1 MLGYIAFLGANPD
14 DDVEVGDNISFLTI
28 TAQFI
33 KRSGILILLKQQRGY
48 YETIFR
54 NVSRNI
60 NTLIN
65 STRADPATFLSTG
78 GIESLFSAGIVDIVQ
93 IFAKTGDML
102 YLRYDASKNFKL
114 GGPAGTSFSDSAF
127 DSLLNSGD
135 AGPNKNDFSSYKK
148 FAASRTRFQR
158 MSDGSRSTSLDGS
171 QIPALRLL
179 PEKYH
184 SLIRGSPTTVS
195 SMLARSGELL
205 GTDQQPKVKNR
216 FTEEQVAEIEDLLES
231 EYMPFYFQ
239 DLRTNEIVSFNAF
252 LDDVSDG
259 FQAEYSSISGYGRIE
274 DAKIY
279 KGTKRSLSVK
289 FHLFAA
295 NPDDFDSMWWQINK
309 LTTMVYPQWSRG
321 RELKIVQGND
331 VTNKAGSAN
340 SQTFPFLQPFSQIPT
355 ATPVVR
361 VRVGD
366 LIRSNY
372 SRFNLKRL
380 FGFKDS
386 DVGPKQESAGGQFS
400 TGTEDVEPKTV
411 IRTAAVP
418 GKTSVPPR
426 KIPLKVKNSI
436 SITRDNNNLIVSAGT
451 ILTPEGDNYTFTY
464 TGSNKDFVGK
474 KITIAKNIVQ
484 TTGGGFTAAQEAT
497 GGTAAV
503 TENVGGSVGTITPR
517 GNSMT
522 AAEFYHPDKNAIIRS
537 FESTMGKGLA
547 AVCTSLKFGW
557 MDAPW
562 GAGEDGPGYRAPR
575 YCTVEMQFDVMHDI
589 APGLDA
595 DGFNRAPI
603 YPVGDTIPR
612 IIEGAEPNPYGR
624 GTKSSQDTRIEYNSA
639 INMKK

>member
-1 MLGYIAFLGANPD
+1 M
-14 DDVEVGDNISFLTI
+14 
-28 TAQFI
+28 
-33 KRSGILILLKQQRGY
+33 
-48 YETIFR
+48 
-54 NVSRNI
+54 
-60 NTLIN
+60 
-65 STRADPATFLSTG
+65 
-78 GIESLFSAGIVDIVQ
+78 
-93 IFAKTGDML
+93 
-102 YLRYDASKNFKL
+102 
-114 GGPAGTSFSDSAF
+114 
-127 DSLLNSGD
+127 
-135 AGPNKNDFSSYKK
+135 
-148 FAASRTRFQR
+148 
-158 MSDGSRSTSLDGS
+158 
-171 QIPALRLL
+171 
-179 PEKYH
+179 
-184 SLIRGSPTTVS
+184 
-195 SMLARSGELL
+195 
-205 GTDQQPKVKNR
+205 
-216 FTEEQVAEIEDLLES
+216 
-231 EYMPFYFQ
+231 
-239 DLRTNEIVSFNAF
+239 
-252 LDDVSDG
+252 SDG

-400 TGTEDVEPKTV
+400 TGTEDVKSRTV
-411 IRTAAVP
+411 VTNPRVTGSP
-418 GKTSVPPR
+418 GR
-426 KIPLKVKNSI
+426 RAQKIPLTVKKDTYLAAADIPGLSNAAGATI
-436 SITRDNNNLIVSAGT
+436 KAGT
-451 ILTPEGDNYTFTY
+451 ILEPRPRGIYRVEILGKPYAIERSKIQDVAGGYT
-464 TGSNKDFVGK
+464 
-474 KITIAKNIVQ
+474 
-484 TTGGGFTAAQEAT
+484 TAAQAEVKSQEEKT
-497 GGTAAV
+497 K
-503 TENVGGSVGTITPR
+503 EVGGSVGTITPG

-624 GTKSSQDTRIEYNSA
+624 GTKSSQDTRIEYNNA